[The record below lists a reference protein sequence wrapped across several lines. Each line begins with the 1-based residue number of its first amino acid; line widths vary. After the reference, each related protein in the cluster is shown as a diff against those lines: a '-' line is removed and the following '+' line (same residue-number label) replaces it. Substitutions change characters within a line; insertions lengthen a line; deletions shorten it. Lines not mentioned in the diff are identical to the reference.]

1 MIFRQS
7 YAFYLVAARKSLV
20 IFHFLLLEEYCL
32 SFSEKLLLFPGGLL
46 GAVAVL
52 ISCLLIVLCHC
63 YVALFKT
70 FKYI

>member
-1 MIFRQS
+1 MNSF
-7 YAFYLVAARKSLV
+7 AAGWKSLL
-20 IFHFLLLEEYCL
+20 F
-32 SFSEKLLLFPGGLL
+32 FPGGLL

-52 ISCLLIVLCHC
+52 TNCLLIVLCHC